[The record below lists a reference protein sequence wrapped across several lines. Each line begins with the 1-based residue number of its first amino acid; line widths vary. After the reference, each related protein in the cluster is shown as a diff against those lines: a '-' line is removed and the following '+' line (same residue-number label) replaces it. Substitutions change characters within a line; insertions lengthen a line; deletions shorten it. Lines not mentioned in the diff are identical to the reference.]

1 MAFHF
6 LNIYNWHTQ
15 KCFLNPHKFRADV
28 KAPSNRGSHCTLPVL
43 IHNDSILWQL
53 LLDQYDFLL
62 TFHDK
67 ISPCKKKSQR
77 ILIVMTNWYNLFSL
91 CLFFCI
97 PGSSGHSLSF
107 ANSMGVFPVSTQ
119 LELRNI
125 IGILQKQNT
134 IKNINKKQTLNKI
147 AITILKIMSNL
158 DLNIYSTFQLGAHCG
173 WFSDYLECI
182 QCLLWWVLSRSYL
195 WDDTVKTDR
204 NDEFHHRNLLYVY
217 DFKSM
222 KIFSL
227 I

>member
-15 KCFLNPHKFRADV
+15 KCFLNLHKFRADV
-28 KAPSNRGSHCTLPVL
+28 KAPCNRGSHCTLPVL

-67 ISPCKKKSQR
+67 ISPCKKKVKEFWLWWQADIICSHS
-77 ILIVMTNWYNLFSL
+77 VF
-91 CLFFCI
+91 FFCI

-125 IGILQKQNT
+125 IGILQKQTT

-147 AITILKIMSNL
+147 ARL
-158 DLNIYSTFQLGAHCG
+158 F
-173 WFSDYLECI
+173 
-182 QCLLWWVLSRSYL
+182 
-195 WDDTVKTDR
+195 
-204 NDEFHHRNLLYVY
+204 
-217 DFKSM
+217 
-222 KIFSL
+222 
-227 I
+227 

>member
-1 MAFHF
+1 MFKVLLLILIRIYGISF
-6 LNIYNWHTQ
+6 LEYVRHIQ
-15 KCFLNPHKFRADV
+15 KCFVKLHKFRADV

-67 ISPCKKKSQR
+67 ISPCKVKSR
-77 ILIVMTNWYNLFSL
+77 NWDCDDKLISFALTLSF
-91 CLFFCI
+91 FFCI

-134 IKNINKKQTLNKI
+134 SSYTINILIKKQTPNKM
-147 AITILKIMSNL
+147 A
-158 DLNIYSTFQLGAHCG
+158 
-173 WFSDYLECI
+173 
-182 QCLLWWVLSRSYL
+182 R
-195 WDDTVKTDR
+195 
-204 NDEFHHRNLLYVY
+204 LY
-217 DFKSM
+217 
-222 KIFSL
+222 
-227 I
+227 